1 MLEIARHLCT
11 KLKLNRPRRESGQT
25 DALNK
30 IQETRN
36 TVRRRT
42 GVGEWARWTMKKHT
56 HYKLFT
62 YSVWIE
68 WVYSTTAKYNVLSCY
83 LHLCTRSLPVRLQMH
98 RKYSYTLNFYRTLA
112 REFCRGGR
120 WSVGVHQRGSAV
132 CMYVWVHCVCRYIRT
147 HVLDRIILL

>member
-42 GVGEWARWTMKKHT
+42 GVGEWAR
-56 HYKLFT
+56 
-62 YSVWIE
+62 
-68 WVYSTTAKYNVLSCY
+68 
-83 LHLCTRSLPVRLQMH
+83 
-98 RKYSYTLNFYRTLA
+98 
-112 REFCRGGR
+112 
-120 WSVGVHQRGSAV
+120 
-132 CMYVWVHCVCRYIRT
+132 
-147 HVLDRIILL
+147 